1 MHPSL
6 RWIAAVFILSLPGVA
21 LAVTKPNPAQS
32 RRDKSSN
39 LFNYGDTDVKP
50 VPVERAAPAY
60 PPELRAAGIKGD
72 VVVEFII
79 GLKGEVV
86 AAQIVSSA
94 DSRLEEPSLAAV
106 RSWKFTPA
114 QKRGKVVNCRVSQRL
129 TFDLPPPPAPPE
141 KAAD

>member
-1 MHPSL
+1 MHTSL
-6 RWIAAVFILSLPGVA
+6 RWIIAAFLLSLSGA
-21 LAVTKPNPAQS
+21 AMAATQPNPAQV

-86 AAQIVSSA
+86 VAQIVSSA
-94 DSRLEEPSLAAV
+94 DSRLEEPCLAAV
-106 RSWKFTPA
+106 KTWKFTPA

-129 TFDLPPPPAPPE
+129 SFDLPPPPAPPG
-141 KAAD
+141 KAGS